1 MTGQEEPNN
10 QAGVSDITVQE
21 KTGKT
26 WDEWFQI
33 LDSAGYASMNHKR
46 IVAFLADNYPIE
58 AWWQQQVTV
67 AYEQARGMRQKHQTP
82 AGFQVSSSKTLNV
95 PVSEL
100 YAAWM
105 DETVRSKWLP
115 EQTFTIRKATLDKSL
130 RITWPDGSYLDVYF
144 YPKGDT
150 KSQVAVQQSRL
161 ESAER
166 VAQAKQF
173 WAQALSRLKGILEE

>member
-10 QAGVSDITVQE
+10 QAGVSDTAVQE

-26 WDEWFQI
+26 WSEWFQI
-33 LDSAGYASMNHKR
+33 LDSASCASMNHKR
-46 IVAFLADNYPIE
+46 IVAYLADNYPIE
-58 AWWQQQVTV
+58 TWWQQQVTV

-82 AGFQVSSSKTLNV
+82 AGFQASSSKTLNV

-100 YAAWM
+100 FAAWM
-105 DETVRSKWLP
+105 DETRRLKWLP

-130 RITWPDGSYLDVYF
+130 RITWPDGSHLDVYF
-144 YPKGDT
+144 YPKGDAR
-150 KSQVAVQQSRL
+150 SQVAVQHSRL

-173 WAQALSRLKGILEE
+173 WAEALSRLENILEE